1 MTDNF
6 QAPQPEVGPLGNIQN
21 EVACV
26 LNANGDRP
34 TVYIPG
40 GPGEPVFQAPN
51 PRYVLR
57 DLFSGIFRLFRR

>member
-1 MTDNF
+1 MFGAF
-6 QAPQPEVGPLGNIQN
+6 QNSGDQQGPLGNIQN
-21 EVACV
+21 EVASV

-34 TVYIPG
+34 NVYIPG